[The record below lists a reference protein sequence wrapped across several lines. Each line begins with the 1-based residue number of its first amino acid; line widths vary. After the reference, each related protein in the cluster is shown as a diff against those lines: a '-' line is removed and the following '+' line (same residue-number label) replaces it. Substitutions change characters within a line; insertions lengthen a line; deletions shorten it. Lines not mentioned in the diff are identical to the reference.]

1 MHKQNFKIILSF
13 LLILLSNFIF
23 SQKKFTI
30 VLDAGHGGSDHG
42 ANRTYADIGRVAEK
56 DITLAI
62 TLKVGAMLEKNRDFK
77 VIYTRKIDE
86 YPSLSDRTNLA
97 NRSKAD
103 LFVSI
108 HCNSAQR
115 STAYGTE
122 TYVQGPNQN
131 NETLKLPK
139 EKMM

>member
-13 LLILLSNFIF
+13 LLILTSNFIF

-42 ANRTYADIGRVAEK
+42 ANRTYSDIGRVAEK

-77 VIYTRKIDE
+77 VIYTVRLMSTLLYLTGPIWPTGAKQIYL
-86 YPSLSDRTNLA
+86 YPFTVILL
-97 NRSKAD
+97 KD
-103 LFVSI
+103 L
-108 HCNSAQR
+108 QLM
-115 STAYGTE
+115 
-122 TYVQGPNQN
+122 VQKRMYRDLTRITK
-131 NETLKLPK
+131 TLK
-139 EKMM
+139 

>member
-13 LLILLSNFIF
+13 LLILISNFIF

-42 ANRTYADIGRVAEK
+42 ANRTYSDIGRIAEK

-77 VIYTRKIDE
+77 VIYTRK
-86 YPSLSDRTNLA
+86 N
-97 NRSKAD
+97 
-103 LFVSI
+103 
-108 HCNSAQR
+108 
-115 STAYGTE
+115 
-122 TYVQGPNQN
+122 
-131 NETLKLPK
+131 
-139 EKMM
+139 